1 MEAGAIKERLGV
13 IHPKAAASGE
23 LGRAKESRVIG
34 WLFGGTALTLVVL
47 MGIGGLLMRLDQAHA
62 INIGANAFYRVMTL
76 HGAGMIVAAVV
87 GTSGGLWFALRDT
100 LHLNFGR
107 MIANWACTATGA
119 LLVLISTLVG
129 GFATAWTFLYP
140 LPFMSAGQWDNLAA
154 IGYLVGLALVAIG
167 FFIFCIDVV
176 GAATNRY
183 GGLSRALGWAYLRGR
198 DDNPPPP
205 PAIAAVVIGI
215 QGMITTSMA
224 FPVVFAELTRAI
236 DADTYINALWAKNL
250 TYHYGH
256 TLANL
261 TIYLAAGML
270 YALLPRYTGRQW
282 KTTKP
287 IVIGWAATLVIVL
300 TVYSHHLYMDFAQ
313 PEWAAVISMVGSSAA
328 AIPVAV
334 VTVWTGLMLVWGSQ
348 YRWTLTS
355 ALIYLGFLGWM
366 IGGAGAVIDSIV
378 PINFRF
384 HNTLWVPAHFHTYM
398 MLGVV
403 FWILALVLHLA
414 ERAADT
420 VSSKLASFM
429 APILLVGGGYTLV
442 GAWFYSGALGIP
454 RRYADHFGGVTW
466 LSVIA
471 AVGAITFAIG
481 ISVALIELL
490 RLLSIARK
498 RRAALP
504 AGSEQAAA
512 ASEPDDYEDSAW
524 AARPMIATKRQFIA
538 LVAALTVSLVAFT
551 PAVDDFAA
559 ERVQWHHF
567 QHGGQFL
574 FGLLLAVAVV
584 NTPSFSGLR
593 CRSELVGILGMIL
606 GPAVMFVMMIPSFYS
621 TLVANDALHI
631 VYHLAVILV
640 GLATG
645 WALTAFSRF
654 NAWLLFV
661 LMASMGFMYGAGVGI
676 VG

>member
-1 MEAGAIKERLGV
+1 MEAGAIKERALGV
-13 IHPKAAASGE
+13 IHPKAAAWGE
-23 LGRAKESRVIG
+23 LGRTKESRVIA
-34 WLFGGTALTLVVL
+34 WLFGGTAVTLVVL

-62 INIGANAFYRVMTL
+62 INIGPSYFYRVMTL

-100 LHLNFGR
+100 LRLRFSW
-107 MIANWACTATGA
+107 MIANWACTATGT
-119 LLVLISTLVG
+119 LLVLLSTLLG

-154 IGYLVGLALVAIG
+154 AGYLVGLALVAIG

-176 GAATNRY
+176 GSATDRY
-183 GGLSRALGWAYLRGR
+183 GGFSRALGWAYLRNR

-205 PAIAAVVIGI
+205 PVIAAVVIGV
-215 QGMITTSMA
+215 QGMITTAMA
-224 FPVVFAELTRAI
+224 FPVVFAELTRVV

-261 TIYLAAGML
+261 TIYLAAGLL

-355 ALIYLGFLGWM
+355 ALIYLGFLGWL
-366 IGGAGAVIDSIV
+366 IGGAGAVLDSII

-403 FWILALVLHLA
+403 FWVIALVLHLA

-420 VSSKLASFM
+420 VSSKLASFA
-429 APILLVGGGYTLV
+429 APILMIGGGYTLV
-442 GAWFYSGALGIP
+442 GAWFFSGAMGIP
-454 RRYADHFGGVTW
+454 RRYEEHFGGVTW
-466 LSVIA
+466 ISVIA
-471 AVGAITFAIG
+471 AIGAITFAFG
-481 ISVALIELL
+481 ILVALLELF

-498 RRAALP
+498 RRASAP
-504 AGSEQAAA
+504 AAA
-512 ASEPDDYEDSAW
+512 ALEVEEPAAYEISDW
-524 AARPMIATKRQFIA
+524 AKRPMIATKRQFIA
-538 LVAALTVSLVAFT
+538 LVAALTVSLAAFT

-559 ERVQWHHF
+559 EKVQWHHF

-574 FGLLLAVAVV
+574 FGMLLAVAVV

-593 CRSELVGILGMIL
+593 CRSQLVGALGMIL
-606 GPAVMFVMMIPSFYS
+606 GPAVMFIMMIPEIYS
-621 TLVANDALHI
+621 SLEANDLLHI
-631 VYHLAVILV
+631 VYHLGVILV
-640 GLATG
+640 GAATA
-645 WALTAFSRF
+645 WALTSFSRF

-661 LMASMGFMYGAGVGI
+661 LMSTMGFMYGAGVGI
-676 VG
+676 IG